1 MRNGFL
7 LLLLVICA
15 GCSHDPQFEPT
26 NCRWGDDLVT
36 PEQAAANRSA
46 AEAWRAQQQRLIN
59 SGDLTPK

>member
-26 NCRWGDDLVT
+26 DCRWGGDLVT
-36 PEQAAANRSA
+36 PEQAAARRA
-46 AEAWRAQQQRLIN
+46 AADAWKAQQERLIN
-59 SGDLTPK
+59 TSNPK